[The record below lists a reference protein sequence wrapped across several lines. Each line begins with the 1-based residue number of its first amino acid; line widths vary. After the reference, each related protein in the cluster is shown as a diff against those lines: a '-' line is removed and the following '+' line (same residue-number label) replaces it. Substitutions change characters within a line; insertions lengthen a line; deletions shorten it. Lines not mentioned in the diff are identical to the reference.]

1 MRGRAVIQT
10 AAGMPDLLNGSSRF
24 ARWARIDPKLKL
36 TAPGL
41 APGSGH
47 SKFSKRLVQRIGPA
61 GFGALCIGGMCA
73 PPACLWSPFCTMLLA
88 AETRRRLYLDESESP
103 NNRRQVARLVTQAF
117 GRGRGLFDER

>member
-1 MRGRAVIQT
+1 MPAGIERLSNVCRSRDRT
-10 AAGMPDLLNGSSRF
+10 DAA
-24 ARWARIDPKLKL
+24 DPKLKL

-88 AETRRRLYLDESESP
+88 AETRRRLHLDESESP